1 MLPAGFTEKM
11 ERLPGLDVVAFFR
24 ALDGEA
30 VRGLRINPAKCDALP
45 APSPFILRRITYVRG
60 GYILESCDVPVGQ
73 TPEHHAGMIYM
84 QDPGAMCPVA
94 AVNIE
99 EGWRVADLC
108 AAPGG
113 KTSQLSAAVGEG
125 GAVLSN
131 EYVGKR
137 ARILVGN
144 VERLGLRNVA
154 VTSLDTSELAKMYPA
169 FFDLVAADAPCSGE
183 GMFRKCEDAVSDWSE
198 NNVRECAKRQAVIL
212 DAAAKM
218 VKPGGLLLYSTC
230 TYSPEEDEMTV
241 SAFTERYPE
250 FSIIPVRE
258 EIRRVT
264 APGIRLPGV
273 TTKNIEECR
282 RFYPYL
288 TPGEGQFLCLMRKNG
303 GEDEKTAVIKD
314 TSPSPMGDTARAADA
329 FIRENFVHGVTLP
342 VRAAGDI
349 LFIPPSGLPLPGKG
363 LMSRGVIIG
372 EYRSGVLRPHHQLFS
387 AYGSLMRR
395 REELP
400 PGDPRIKQYL
410 HGEEIESAD
419 TGDDGY
425 IAVCYS
431 GAVIGGGKRVG
442 NRIKNYYPKG
452 LRE

>member
-1 MLPAGFTEKM
+1 M
-11 ERLPGLDVVAFFR
+11 ERLPGLDAAAFFR

-30 VRGLRINPAKCDALP
+30 VRGLRINFAKCDALP
-45 APSPFILRRITYVRG
+45 APSPFSLREIPYVRG
-60 GYILESCDVPVGQ
+60 GYILENPDVPVGQ

-84 QDPGAMCPVA
+84 QDPGAMCPAA
-94 AVNIE
+94 AVDIAK
-99 EGWRVADLC
+99 GWRVADLC

-113 KTSQLSAAVGEG
+113 KTSQLSAAVGDA

-137 ARILVGN
+137 AKILVGN

-154 VTSLDTSELAKMYPA
+154 VTSLDTSELALMYPD

-183 GMFRKCEDAVSDWSE
+183 GMFRKCEDAVTDWSE
-198 NNVRECAKRQAVIL
+198 NNVRECAKRQAQIL
-212 DAAAKM
+212 DSAAKM

-241 SAFTERYPE
+241 SAFIERHPE
-250 FSIIPVRE
+250 FSIIPVKE

-273 TTKNIEECR
+273 TTENIEECR

-288 TPGEGQFLCLMRKNG
+288 TPGEGQFLCLMRKDG
-303 GEDEKTAVIKD
+303 GQDERAAVIKD
-314 TSPSPMGDTARAADA
+314 TSVAPRGDAARAADA
-329 FIRENFVHGVTLP
+329 FIRENFIHGVELS
-342 VRAAGDI
+342 VRCAGDI
-349 LFIPPSGLPLPGKG
+349 LFVPPSGLPLPGKG

-387 AYGSLMRR
+387 AYGNLMRR
-395 REELP
+395 REELT

-410 HGEEIESAD
+410 HGEEIESANA
-419 TGDDGY
+419 GDDGY
-425 IAVCYS
+425 IAVCYC

-442 NRIKNYYPKG
+442 GRIKNYYPKG
-452 LRE
+452 LRT

>member
-11 ERLPGLDVVAFFR
+11 ERLPGLDAAAFFR

-45 APSPFILRRITYVRG
+45 APSPFILRKITYVRS
-60 GYILESCDVPVGQ
+60 GYILEGCGVPVGQ

-154 VTSLDTSELAKMYPA
+154 VTSLDTSELAKLYPA

-241 SAFTERYPE
+241 SAFTDRHPE

-288 TPGEGQFLCLMRKNG
+288 TPGEGQFLCLMRKDGSNKEYIARPEG
-303 GEDEKTAVIKD
+303 RHRTGSRRIYTRKFRTRGNASCKSHGRYSLYTADGSV
-314 TSPSPMGDTARAADA
+314 A
-329 FIRENFVHGVTLP
+329 
-342 VRAAGDI
+342 
-349 LFIPPSGLPLPGKG
+349 PGKG
-363 LMSRGVIIG
+363 AHVPRGDNRRIPLR
-372 EYRSGVLRPHHQLFS
+372 RSPPASSAVLR
-387 AYGSLMRR
+387 
-395 REELP
+395 
-400 PGDPRIKQYL
+400 
-410 HGEEIESAD
+410 
-419 TGDDGY
+419 
-425 IAVCYS
+425 
-431 GAVIGGGKRVG
+431 
-442 NRIKNYYPKG
+442 
-452 LRE
+452 LREPHAPARGAAAG